1 MLGANPLDAMLHC
14 DGTVTGTEPNRPASA
29 PRPDWIPR
37 ALRDGLALLAAGR
50 YPEASECCR
59 KVLGARPDQVEA
71 HFLVG
76 LIAIE
81 LKQTWT
87 AISAFGSVTKL
98 APEHGAAWAQLARLF
113 MSAGQPNRADAALAM
128 AIRHPDANGQVQDLI
143 GSVHSML
150 GDQAAAA
157 ACYDNAV
164 ARQPRHVPFLLNQ
177 ANSRMFLGRFDAA
190 AAIVDTALAIQPGN
204 PNAHWILANL
214 RRAHDRSH
222 VEVLRGLVAREPRN
236 PKALAFLQYALGKEL
251 EDLEDWD
258 AAFSAFEQGAQARR
272 RLVEFDE
279 AAEREMFAALEDS
292 YTPEWLAAANGG
304 HDDAS
309 PIFIV
314 GQPRTGTTL
323 VERIVTSHSQ
333 VHSAGE
339 LRQFGNC
346 IRRLTDYRDRRR
358 VSARLVGEAAKLDGR
373 ALGQA
378 YLATTRAM
386 RGDLPRFVDKLPTN
400 YLHLPLIL
408 KALPRAKVVH
418 LRRHPMDAAFAS
430 YKQLFADAYPHSY
443 DQQEMARHHARYW
456 RLMNLWRER
465 FPGRFLDIAYEEV
478 ATDLETHARKLID
491 YLELPWE
498 DACLDFHRQRAAV
511 TTASA
516 VQVREPVHTRSIGRW
531 RHYESRLQPMRRTLE
546 EHGVPTGE
554 DVR

>member
-1 MLGANPLDAMLHC
+1 M
-14 DGTVTGTEPNRPASA
+14 
-29 PRPDWIPR
+29 
-37 ALRDGLALLAAGR
+37 
-50 YPEASECCR
+50 
-59 KVLGARPDQVEA
+59 EA

-76 LIAIE
+76 LIALE

-98 APEHGAAWAQLARLF
+98 DPEHGAAWAQLARLY
-113 MSAGQPNRADAALAM
+113 MSAGQPNRADAALER

-157 ACYDNAV
+157 ECFDKAV
-164 ARQPRHVPFLLNQ
+164 ARQPRNVPFLLNQ
-177 ANSRMFLGRFDAA
+177 ANNQMFRGQLDAA
-190 AAIVDTALAIQPGN
+190 AATVETALKIQPEN

-214 RRAHDRSH
+214 RRARDRSH
-222 VEVLRGLVAREPRN
+222 IDALQRLIARQPRN
-236 PKALAFLQYALGKEL
+236 LLALAFLAYALGKEL

-258 AAFSAFEQGAQARR
+258 AAFAAYERGARARR
-272 RLVEFDE
+272 RIIAFDE
-279 AAEREMFAALEDS
+279 AAEQEMFAALEQI
-292 YTPEWLAAANGG
+292 YTPEWLDAGQSG
-304 HDDAS
+304 HDDPS

-323 VERIVTSHSQ
+323 IERIITSHSQ

-346 IRRLTDYRDRRR
+346 IRRLTDYRDKRR
-358 VSARLVGEAAKLDGR
+358 VSGRLVEVASKLDGSQ
-373 ALGQA
+373 LGQA
-378 YLATTRAM
+378 YFATTRQM
-386 RGDLPRFVDKLPTN
+386 RGNLPRFVDKLPTN

-408 KALPRAKVVH
+408 KALPRAKIVH
-418 LRRHPMDAAFAS
+418 VRRHPMDAAFAS

-443 DQQEMARHHARYW
+443 DQREMARHHARYW
-456 RLMNLWRER
+456 RLMNAWRER
-465 FPGRFLDIAYEEV
+465 FPGRFLDIAYEDV
-478 ATDLETHARKLID
+478 ASDLDTHARVLID

-498 DACLDFHRQRAAV
+498 DACLGFHRQGAAV

-531 RHYESRLQPMRRTLE
+531 RRYETNLQPMRQTLE
-546 EHGVPTGE
+546 GLGVPT
-554 DVR
+554 D